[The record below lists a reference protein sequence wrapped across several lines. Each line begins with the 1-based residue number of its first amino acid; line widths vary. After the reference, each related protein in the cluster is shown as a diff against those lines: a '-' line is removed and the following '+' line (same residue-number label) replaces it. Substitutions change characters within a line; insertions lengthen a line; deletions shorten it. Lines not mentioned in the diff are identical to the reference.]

1 MPIENI
7 PEIYSKDKEVN
18 EGLLVYDFK
27 MTNDVVKARSISSM
41 NMFSFLQV
49 VKNRFFTDT

>member
-27 MTNDVVKARSISSM
+27 WPMM
-41 NMFSFLQV
+41 L
-49 VKNRFFTDT
+49 